1 MNIMSKFNL
10 PSYLKGKSFS
20 AASALIAKKFEGRTD
35 KESKETLNELQGR
48 LQQAQEFVKAEQEA
62 KSNPQGKQGAQHQM
76 PDGSMM
82 PGASHQGDA
91 AASAPRAD
99 GAGMPMPEQSPSM
112 TGAQELANKYFR
124 GGPMGPGDKIKAKD
138 DGKEE
143 VTDDNLSLLN
153 ERTGMGF
160 DRDTANRL
168 FYRNSENNMS
178 DLDMG
183 KYKDS
188 NYFNVKKQTDSDT
201 YDINPS
207 SSNPQ
212 NAQGYADQLNELK
225 KLNPN
230 AKFSENGYQDFQNR
244 KSMGGSTN
252 KYFGGGSL
260 GSILGK
266 AAMKGGS
273 EAAVSEGAAGA
284 AGGGIPG
291 GAAGMSGAAAT
302 AMELGKTAF
311 GPTGIDTSGATAAP
325 DVPSAGGA
333 AAMGAMKGASAGMAF
348 GPWGAAAGGVI
359 GGAAGFIGGKK
370 AKGDAQD
377 ASLNFDNKEHNQA
390 TNKYVVGGAL
400 TEDDPEKKPKDF
412 SAKGLAAMLS
422 GGVNESQKIK
432 SNEENLGASMV
443 SGATKES
450 QTQVVDPKTGDKK
463 TKDGENLS
471 KFNPMEMLRY
481 SPVAMNAFQ
490 LAELKKPKKVG
501 LDRLG
506 NKYDEQ
512 LVDERGLQNTVQD
525 SVNNTRNSL
534 LNVSGG
540 SGGRAGANILASQ
553 LQGTKALSSA
563 YQSATAENRQEKK
576 AGQQFNLNVDKTNLG
591 QSNQETSLNLEQE
604 AAYETNKSRLLSQI
618 GEDLGGIGEEEMFKK
633 YPELMGLSYDSKGDH
648 IATLKRVAE
657 AAKKEKKNPDSK
669 EEAVTDGNTEVK
681 ENPDNERINLIKNGS
696 LKSVSS
702 LSKKEN
708 KPDVS
713 IPTIKNV
720 LSAIETSGNSSN
732 TGSEG
737 TKQPMQS
744 KSDLVKQS
752 ELIPS
757 KQDGL
762 APVKTEEMKPSE
774 VKPAVISNT
783 KESVSKIN
791 STEST
796 VAEKAKATE
805 VVKAEVK
812 DPIKA
817 PDVIDTVIKEDE
829 SVSRNPLMLANK
841 YLGID
846 ENDVKQQDVIKG
858 FLNNAVPGYMTNKGE
873 VTKDQNA
880 WCAAFVNN
888 VLVEGDYEQLDYG
901 KDNYNLIRAK
911 QYENY
916 GDKVQNID
924 QAQDGDL
931 LITKSYNKS
940 TKRWSYHTGFYSGTK
955 DGEYTM
961 LGGNQDDRVTVKVIQ
976 SDSIHAVRRIK
987 GVQALK
993 KAEKDRIQNTK
1004 YFDKESKSTS

>member
-1 MNIMSKFNL
+1 MSKFNL

-20 AASALIAKKFEGRTD
+20 DASALIAKKFEGRTD

-62 KSNPQGKQGAQHQM
+62 KSSPQGKQGAQHQM

-112 TGAQELANKYFR
+112 SGAQGLANKYFT
-124 GGPMGPGDKIKAKD
+124 GGPMGPGDKVKAKG

-143 VTDDNLSLLN
+143 VTENSLNILN
-153 ERTGMGF
+153 EETGMSF
-160 DRDTANRL
+160 DRETANRL

-178 DLDMG
+178 DLNMG
-183 KYKDS
+183 RYKDA
-188 NYFNVKKQTDSDT
+188 NYFNVNKQTDSDT

-244 KSMGGSTN
+244 KSMGGNMN
-252 KYFGGGSL
+252 KYHEGGGL
-260 GSILGK
+260 GSVLGK
-266 AAMKGGS
+266 AAIKGGS
-273 EAAVSEGAAGA
+273 EAVASEGAAGA
-284 AGGGIPG
+284 ASGGIPG

-311 GPTGIDTSGATAAP
+311 GPTGIDTSGATASP

-359 GGAAGFIGGKK
+359 GGVAGFVGGKK
-370 AKGDAQD
+370 SKSDADD
-377 ASLNFDNKEHNQA
+377 ASLNFDNKEHNEA

-443 SGATKES
+443 SGAAKES
-450 QTQVVDPKTGDKK
+450 QTQVVDPKTGDKT

-481 SPVAMNAFQ
+481 APAGMNALQ
-490 LAELKKPKKVG
+490 LANLKNPKKVG

-576 AGQQFNLNVDKTNLG
+576 AGQQFDLNVDKTNLG

-604 AAYETNKSRLLSQI
+604 AAYETNKSRLLAQI

-633 YPELMGLSYDSKGDH
+633 FPELMGNSYDSKGDH
-648 IATLKRVAE
+648 IATLKRIA
-657 AAKKEKKNPDSK
+657 AAKKKERNEKKNPSSK
-669 EEAVTDGNTEVK
+669 EEVIDGNTGIK
-681 ENPDNERINLIKNGS
+681 ENPDNERINPIDDGS
-696 LKSVSS
+696 LQSVSS
-702 LSKKEN
+702 LSKKE
-708 KPDVS
+708 KKQDVS

-720 LSAIETSGNSSN
+720 LSAIETSENSSN

-737 TKQPMQS
+737 S
-744 KSDLVKQS
+744 
-752 ELIPS
+752 I

-762 APVKTEEMKPSE
+762 TTVKAEEMKNSE

-817 PDVIDTVIKEDE
+817 PDVIDTIIKEDE
-829 SVSRNPLMLANK
+829 SVSRNPLNLANK

-858 FLNNAVPGYMTNKGE
+858 FLNNAVPGYMNNKGE

-880 WCAAFVNN
+880 WCAAFVNS
-888 VLVEGDYEQLDYG
+888 VLVEGDYERLDYG

-931 LITKSYNKS
+931 LVTKAYNKA
-940 TKRWSYHTGFYSGTK
+940 TKRWSYHTGFYSGKK

>member
-1 MNIMSKFNL
+1 MSKFNL

-20 AASALIAKKFEGRTD
+20 DASALIAKKFEGRTD
-35 KESKETLNELQGR
+35 KESVETLNELQGR

-62 KSNPQGKQGAQHQM
+62 KSSPQGKQGAQHQM

-112 TGAQELANKYFR
+112 SGAQGLANKYFT
-124 GGPMGPGDKIKAKD
+124 GGPMGPGDKVKVKS
-138 DGKEE
+138 DGKED
-143 VTDDNLSLLN
+143 VTENNLSLLN

-160 DRDTANRL
+160 DRETANKL

-178 DLDMG
+178 DLNMG
-183 KYKDS
+183 KYKDA
-188 NYFNVKKQTDSDT
+188 NYFNVNKQTDSDT

-244 KSMGGSTN
+244 KSMGGDTN
-252 KYFGGGSL
+252 KFVGGGAL
-260 GSILGK
+260 GALLGQG
-266 AAMKGGS
+266 AMKGGA
-273 EAAVSEGAAGA
+273 EAAAGGAAGEA
-284 AGGGIPG
+284 AGGAIPG
-291 GAAGMSGAAAT
+291 GAGGISGAAAT

-348 GPWGAAAGGVI
+348 GPWGAAVGGVL
-359 GGAAGFIGGKK
+359 GGAAGFVGGKK
-370 AKGDAQD
+370 AKGDAND
-377 ASLNFDNKEHNQA
+377 ASLNFDNKEHNEA

-400 TEDDPEKKPKDF
+400 SKDDPEKKPKDF

-432 SNEENLGASMV
+432 SNEENIGASV
-443 SGATKES
+443 ASGIAKES
-450 QTQVVDPKTGDKK
+450 KTQVVDSNTGDK
-463 TKDGENLS
+463 TEDGENLS

-481 SPVAMNAFQ
+481 APVGMNALQ
-490 LAELKKPKKVG
+490 LANLKKPKKVG

-534 LNVSGG
+534 LSVSGG
-540 SGGRAGANILASQ
+540 SAGRAGANILASQ

-576 AGQQFNLNVDKTNLG
+576 SGQQFNLNVDKTNLG

-633 YPELMGLSYDSKGDH
+633 FPELMGSSYDSKGDH
-648 IATLKRVAE
+648 LATLRRIA
-657 AAKKEKKNPDSK
+657 AAKRKERDEKKNPNVK
-669 EEAVTDGNTEVK
+669 EEVIDENTGVE
-681 ENPDNERINLIKNGS
+681 ENPDNERINPINNGS

-708 KPDVS
+708 KPDAS

-720 LSAIETSGNSSN
+720 LSAIETSGSSSN

-762 APVKTEEMKPSE
+762 TTVKAEEMKPSE

-817 PDVIDTVIKEDE
+817 PDVIDTIIKEDE
-829 SVSRNPLMLANK
+829 SVSRNPLNLANK

-880 WCAAFVNN
+880 WCAAFVNS
-888 VLVEGDYEQLDYG
+888 VLVEGDYERLDYG

-916 GDKVQNID
+916 GDKVQDID

-931 LITKSYNKS
+931 LVTKAYNKA
-940 TKRWSYHTGFYSGTK
+940 TKRWSYHTGFYSGKK
-955 DGEYTM
+955 DGDYTM
-961 LGGNQDDRVTVKVIQ
+961 LGGNQDDKVTVMVIQ